1 MEMKILAALLL
12 VGMAAYADE
21 RVETKDI
28 TSLNSVNG
36 KLWLEMDEPLR
47 VIYVSAYLQGYLVAC
62 VSSTGFT
69 ERWKSCYD
77 TLGPLE
83 HANPADPQPIV
94 DGVTKVYAV
103 PANRVLIIP
112 CAIQAAS
119 MKANGAS
126 QASVDKYLDEQIK
139 SFHPAPSK

>member
-1 MEMKILAALLL
+1 MKILAALLFIS
-12 VGMAAYADE
+12 MAAYADE
-21 RVETKDI
+21 RVDAKDI
-28 TSLNSVNG
+28 TSLNSANG
-36 KLWLEMDEPLR
+36 KMWLEMDEPLR
-47 VIYVSAYLQGYLVAC
+47 VVYVSAYLQGYLVAC

-69 ERWKSCYD
+69 DRWKSCYE
-77 TLGPLE
+77 TLGTLE

-126 QASVDKYLDEQIK
+126 QANVDKYLEEQIR